1 MKIATAG
8 VVGSGTMGAGI
19 AQRCAMY
26 HYPVVL
32 VDSQPGQL
40 ESARAAMERSLG
52 KFVEKGR
59 LTPESK
65 RAVLE
70 RIEFCLE
77 LERVAECDLVVE
89 AVPENAE
96 LKKQVFRK
104 LDGLCRQDTIL
115 ASNTSSIPLT
125 PLAEATR
132 RPERVLGIHFMNP
145 VPLMK
150 LVEMIPARQTA
161 EEVFRVCEKFVVS
174 LDCEVV
180 RSRDAP
186 GFIVN
191 RVLMPMI
198 NEAVEAYAAGV
209 ASVKDIDRAMMLGT
223 NQPMGPLALA
233 DVIGLDV
240 VLSILQTLH
249 AGLDGDRYRPSPLLE
264 DYVRQNRLG
273 RKTGKGF
280 YDYR

>member
-1 MKIATAG
+1 MKIAAAG
-8 VVGSGTMGAGI
+8 VVGAGTMGAGI

-26 HYPVVL
+26 RYPVVL
-32 VDSQPGQL
+32 LDSQAGQL
-40 ESARAAMERSLG
+40 ESARAGMERSLD

-65 RAVLE
+65 RAALDRV
-70 RIEFCLE
+70 EFCLD
-77 LERVAECDLVVE
+77 LERVAECDLVIE

-96 LKKQVFRK
+96 LKKQLFRQ
-104 LDGLCRQDTIL
+104 LDGLCRQDAIL

-132 RPERVLGIHFMNP
+132 RPQRVLGIHFMNP

-150 LVEMIPARQTA
+150 LVEMIPARQTS
-161 EEVFRVCEKFVVS
+161 EDVFQACEKFVVS

-180 RSRDAP
+180 RSKDTP

-209 ASVKDIDRAMMLGT
+209 ASVEDIDRAMMLGT

-249 AGLDGDRYRPSPLLE
+249 AGLDGDRCRPCPLLE